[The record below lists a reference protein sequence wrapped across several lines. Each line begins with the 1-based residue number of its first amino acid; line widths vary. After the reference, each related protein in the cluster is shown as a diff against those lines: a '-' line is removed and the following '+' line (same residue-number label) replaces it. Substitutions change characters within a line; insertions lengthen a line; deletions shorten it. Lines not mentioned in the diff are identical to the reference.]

1 MTPCY
6 PYKKRSISALLAIGF
21 LLTAVAASAKKQ
33 PEKSDDPAL
42 TVVKTSTTTITEIT
56 YADGSVATRTS
67 TDSVMSAGAAA
78 GREKPA
84 RPGNSTPDPFGAE
97 GTLNHFTWG
106 VGLGSGVDLT
116 AHDMT
121 MFEISACFGYKNE
134 WIRFAGIGAG
144 IMSMMN
150 NSSRCYPVY
159 GMVRTSFSPYHRL
172 CFLEAKAGASFSSFL
187 SYGSQTN
194 FYGSLGFGLTLA
206 HSRKFTSHVVLRGV
220 IMPLNSVTLTDGMKA
235 LDYTLAYAAIGL
247 GCAF

>member
-6 PYKKRSISALLAIGF
+6 PYKKRSISTLLAIGF

-67 TDSVMSAGAAA
+67 TDSVMSAAAA